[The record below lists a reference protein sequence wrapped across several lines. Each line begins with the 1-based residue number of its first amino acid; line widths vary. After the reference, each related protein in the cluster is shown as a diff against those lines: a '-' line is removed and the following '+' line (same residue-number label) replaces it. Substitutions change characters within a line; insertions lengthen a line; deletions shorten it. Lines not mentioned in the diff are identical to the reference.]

1 MTSVSHPPCSPIS
14 PLPNSTYKNDKP
26 GRSLV
31 IVNETTNIIL
41 WLLPSPARGSA
52 LALSLDRGCRFS
64 LFFRKAVH
72 ANAQLFCSLGPQ
84 DRENRQ
90 PLDRERDPECLG
102 INRAKPASVLS
113 WEA

>member
-14 PLPNSTYKNDKP
+14 PLPNSTYKDDKP

-31 IVNETTNIIL
+31 IVNETTNII
-41 WLLPSPARGSA
+41 SGSCPHPRAPGA

-64 LFFRKAVH
+64 LFSAKAVH

-90 PLDRERDPECLG
+90 PLVSGVRSSLKTTEPTRE
-102 INRAKPASVLS
+102 A
-113 WEA
+113 